1 MKRNTIATFVLVG
14 ILLLGLGA
22 ELAVAAGTPAGTV
35 ITNTA
40 TLNYKDLGGN
50 SFAPVTATAT
60 ITVAQKAGIAITPA
74 TASQTIGES
83 NWAYYPFVTENTGNG
98 TDQYNLA
105 GVSSNGWT
113 VELYLD
119 ANGNGVL
126 DPAELSAGTVSA
138 SSSLTADATEHFIAR
153 VFVPLGTA
161 DAATD
166 ILTVTGTSQF
176 DNGVSA
182 SGVYTSTVQK
192 SVLAFTK
199 NQDVSNPAPGQT
211 ITYTLP
217 YANTGTGNTSNI
229 TLTDVLNTNITLVGG
244 SITGGGTY
252 NAGTRT
258 ITWNFAT
265 INSGVSG
272 SVSFQVVVNS
282 GVPATTNITN
292 LANYAYTDDASGLNK
307 NGSTN
312 TTTATVAMVAA
323 LSSTINPASQTQDA
337 GLNASYHLVLTN
349 NGNGSDNVQ
358 LTHSSSQSF
367 GWIYYLDN
375 NGDGIINGADAVVD
389 GTNLGPIL
397 AGGSVSIIVVATIPH
412 ATADGT
418 VDATLFT
425 FTSFTDAGVSTSK
438 TGTTTVRAPML
449 GLTKSVTVVGGGQPV
464 PGATLRY
471 TISYSNTGTGA
482 SSASVI
488 TDAIPANTN
497 YTANSVVLNSSSKT
511 DIADADE
518 VTVSGGT
525 ITVDLGSVAGGAN
538 GSFTFDV
545 VIQ

>member
-1 MKRNTIATFVLVG
+1 MKRNTIVTFVLVG
-14 ILLLGLGA
+14 ILLLGLGV

-74 TASQTIGES
+74 TASQTIGEN
-83 NWAYYPFVTENTGNG
+83 NWAYYPFAAENTGNG
-98 TDQYNLA
+98 TDQYNLV

-126 DPAELSAGTVSA
+126 DPAELAAGTVSA
-138 SSSLTADATEHFIAR
+138 SNSLTADATEHFIAR

-217 YANTGTGNTSNI
+217 YGNTGTGNTSNI

-337 GLNASYHLVLTN
+337 GLNASYHLIVTN
-349 NGNGSDNVQ
+349 NGNGSDNVR

-389 GTNLGPIL
+389 GTNLGPIA
-397 AGGSVSIIVVATIPH
+397 AGGSVSIVVVATIPH

-418 VDATLFT
+418 IDATLFT
-425 FTSFTDAGVSTSK
+425 FTSLTDAGVSTSK

-449 GLTKSVTVVGGGQPV
+449 GLTKSVVVVGGGQPV

-497 YTANSVVLNSSSKT
+497 YTANSVVLNSNSKT

-525 ITVDLGSVAGGAN
+525 ITVNLGSVAGGAS